1 MIKNNL
7 IVTLGV
13 LSLVVGTGLYINN
26 NQQENAVVPP
36 ETKEKSQED
45 LAKEKIKELNTRVV
59 NGEEKILGQS
69 AMFPDI
75 TKEEAFQEADLVI
88 KGKVDSIDKE
98 YMEHTDIPFTD
109 FKFNVEEYW
118 KSDLSEEENNSIE
131 QLIVT
136 QDGNTQ
142 AEFNEHPLMSAGG
155 EYVLF
160 IKRTLDNNNQ
170 EKLVMIG
177 GPNGKFNVKN
187 DIIDQE
193 INTHA
198 VNGENVDEFLKD
210 ASQGKVTEAVTEIEI
225 K

>member
-1 MIKNNL
+1 MIKKKL

-13 LSLVVGTGLYINN
+13 LALVVGTGLYVNN
-26 NQQENAVVPP
+26 TQQENAAVVT
-36 ETKEKSQED
+36 ESKEKSQDD
-45 LAKEKIKELNTRVV
+45 LAKEKVKELNTRVA
-59 NGEEKILGQS
+59 NGEEKIVGQS
-69 AMFPDI
+69 AIFPDFS
-75 TKEEAFQEADLVI
+75 KEEAFQEADLVI

-118 KSDLSEEENNSIE
+118 KSDLSDEENKSIK

-142 AEFNEHPLMSAGG
+142 VEFNEHPLMLAGE

-160 IKRTLDNNNQ
+160 LKRTLDNNNQ

-177 GPNGKFNVKN
+177 GPNGKFNVHN
-187 DIIDQE
+187 GLIDQE
-193 INTHA
+193 VDTQS
-198 VNGENVDEFLKD
+198 VNDESVDEFLED
-210 ASQGKVTEAVTEIEI
+210 SSQGEVTEAVTEIVTE
-225 K
+225 